1 MTNEQK
7 INLVWKRK
15 KVTEQKTKLATEKKT
30 KIATEQKTKM
40 ATELFH
46 ELFQSIE

>member
-1 MTNEQK
+1 M
-7 INLVWKRK
+7 
-15 KVTEQKTKLATEKKT
+15 ATEKKT

-40 ATELFH
+40 ATELFN

>member
-1 MTNEQK
+1 M
-7 INLVWKRK
+7 
-15 KVTEQKTKLATEKKT
+15 ATEKKT